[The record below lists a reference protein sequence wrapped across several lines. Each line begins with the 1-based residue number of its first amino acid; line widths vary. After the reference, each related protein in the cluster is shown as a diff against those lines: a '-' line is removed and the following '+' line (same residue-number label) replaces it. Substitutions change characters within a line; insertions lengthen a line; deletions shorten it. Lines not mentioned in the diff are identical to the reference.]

1 MKENNCFYPITSVH
15 QDDIKG
21 VLCLTDEQA
30 ARITDDMMRQI
41 AKKMADDYCDQLFW
55 EHLPLI
61 VEHVA
66 EIENIDLYENT
77 ENSDVITSN
86 KKDRR

>member
-1 MKENNCFYPITSVH
+1 MKENNGFYPITSVH
-15 QDDIKG
+15 RDDIKG

-30 ARITDDMMRQI
+30 ARITNDMMRQI

-86 KKDRR
+86 KKDCR